1 MLPLSFL
8 VDALINQ
15 TPSDLW
21 PWGWDHWNS
30 NIVDAPMVW
39 MAHYQVIT
47 FTNLR
52 EHMPHTEFCLPS
64 RETTKPHGPFYGWG
78 VKTECAKCFDWQEKG
93 EHSTQCNLLSQT
105 VPTPLNEALLWNECV
120 TLSLHLHAAGDA
132 ENVYMFFFY
141 ILFYLFYTAGT
152 SVTRTQTRKL
162 IMVTLLGRLSNRIS
176 IQSIKLIS
184 L

>member
-132 ENVYMFFFY
+132 ENVYMFFF
-141 ILFYLFYTAGT
+141 FFTFCST
-152 SVTRTQTRKL
+152 CF
-162 IMVTLLGRLSNRIS
+162 TLLELQLLEHRPENWLW
-176 IQSIKLIS
+176 LHY
-184 L
+184 